1 MKPIPCFLLFIT
13 AVTCLF
19 GCGSNNNSDA
29 GGQVVSFVDKGGVVP
44 YPTTTAI
51 VIGPNTIKKTESQS
65 GKAFGEWTK
74 QISFADYTSIRK
86 VIADN
91 NIAENGDVTLAP
103 GQQSCVGW
111 SGMTISIE
119 DGNNA
124 HHFDISGLVCDNQWP
139 EGVRNLVSLRDSLV
153 AKYFC
158 SNPVPVSG
166 QAFVAPRYI
175 VSFKSG
181 VDAVAE
187 TNRLSTVYGFYPSHV
202 FTVFSGFAADLSP
215 AVLEP
220 LRCEPNIQSIEFD
233 MLAVPA
239 VN

>member
-1 MKPIPCFLLFIT
+1 MKPIPCFLLFFT
-13 AVTCLF
+13 AVSCLF

-29 GGQVVSFVDKGGVVP
+29 GGQVVAFVDKGAVVP
-44 YPTTTAI
+44 YPTTTAV

-65 GKAFGEWTK
+65 GKVFGEWTK
-74 QISFADYTSIRK
+74 QISFADYTSMRK
-86 VIADN
+86 MVADN
-91 NIAENGDVTLAP
+91 HIAANGDVTLAP
-103 GQQSCVGW
+103 GQQACSGW

-139 EGVRNLVSLRDSLV
+139 EGVRSLVSLRDSLV

-166 QAFVAPRYI
+166 QAFVAPGYI
-175 VSFKSG
+175 VFLKSG

-187 TNRLSTVYGFYPSHV
+187 TKRLATVYGFNPTNVYDALGG
-202 FTVFSGFAADLSP
+202 FFAADLPP
-215 AVLEP
+215 AILEP
-220 LRCEPNIQSIEFD
+220 LRCEPSIQYIGFNG
-233 MLAVPA
+233 LAELA
-239 VN
+239 